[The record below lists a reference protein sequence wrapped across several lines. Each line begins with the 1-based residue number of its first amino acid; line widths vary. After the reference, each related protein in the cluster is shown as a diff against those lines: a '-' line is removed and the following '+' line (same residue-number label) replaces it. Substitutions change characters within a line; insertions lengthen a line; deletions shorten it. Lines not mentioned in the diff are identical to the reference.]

1 MDLLG
6 ITRIPETIRKG
17 NDMIC
22 EQCDKKR
29 HSHYGCKCEPEPE
42 LGKAKTL
49 EGFEEQLAGL
59 YDWEELTRLM
69 YETSCPKLLAFFEGL
84 DLPQE

>member
-1 MDLLG
+1 
-6 ITRIPETIRKG
+6 
-17 NDMIC
+17 MIC

-29 HSHYGCKCEPEPE
+29 HSHYGCKCEPEPQT
-42 LGKAKTL
+42 GKAKTL

-69 YETSCPKLLAFFEGL
+69 YETKCPKLLAFFEGL
-84 DLPQE
+84 ELVSDDG